1 MTRVSATTARSAVK
15 LSPFR
20 RQHLA
25 FVLVMVVVVVGLGR
39 IAQYHWRDGTVIVAA
54 SLLLA
59 ALLRLVL
66 PSDRAGLL
74 AVRSRLLDAVT
85 YTGFG
90 VAILT
95 VALTIT
101 GGPLD

>member
-1 MTRVSATTARSAVK
+1 MK
-15 LSPFR
+15 LSPFW

-25 FVLVMVVVVVGLGR
+25 FVLVMVVVAVGLGR
-39 IAQYHWRDGTVIVAA
+39 IAQYHWRDGAAIVAA

-59 ALLRLVL
+59 AIMRLLL

-74 AVRSRLLDAVT
+74 AVRNRMLDVLT

-90 VAILT
+90 VAVLT